1 LLRNRGKALLVILR
15 WLIQPGVVV
24 IPNSVHKDRIVEN
37 FNVFDFELS
46 REDMHV
52 IATLDKKVSSFFDHR
67 DPEIV
72 KSLSS
77 RRIDI

>member
-1 LLRNRGKALLVILR
+1 MGKALLVILR
-15 WLIQPGVVV
+15 WLIQPRVVV
-24 IPNSVHKDRIVEN
+24 ILKSVHKDRIVEN

-46 REDMHV
+46 REDMNA
-52 IATLDKKVSSFFDHR
+52 IATLDKKISSFFDHR

-77 RRIDI
+77 MRIDI